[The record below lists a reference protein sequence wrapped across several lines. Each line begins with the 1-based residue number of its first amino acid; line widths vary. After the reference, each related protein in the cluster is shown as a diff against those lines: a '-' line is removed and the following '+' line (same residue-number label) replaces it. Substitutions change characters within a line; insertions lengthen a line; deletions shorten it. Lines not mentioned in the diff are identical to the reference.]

1 MFLLQMLQWWNSNF
15 EILPL
20 KQEYCHFY
28 YFQFAFLPIFWWF
41 DSNCK
46 YYSKDYSY
54 FVNFLSSHCAYN
66 SNNIQS
72 EINLS
77 VVPLIFLGKLN
88 GFPSSDIPKNQFS
101 KMYPCQHDR
110 NSLKEEKHQEK
121 KKLILYVEKFILY
134 YFFLFFIFEFVVFII
149 FWISHHVYQGEKMK
163 RFT

>member
-121 KKLILYVEKFILY
+121 KNPILYVEK
-134 YFFLFFIFEFVVFII
+134 FLFFIFEFLSYFEYRIMCIEGKNEKVY
-149 FWISHHVYQGEKMK
+149 ISKHSSML
-163 RFT
+163 